1 MSLQQPLPRR
11 TVLSA
16 SMRNAFCVF
25 PGLVNLFQGNA
36 ANAADSQ
43 QPPVGHRSEMV
54 QVGQKKV
61 PLELWFPL
69 QKEWQS
75 TDGAKSRIAEY
86 PYSVSITKLF
96 RLLAKRNVILP
107 LFFSNLPPPP
117 SPRSILTHTHPQI
130 PSWVRVGSSLK
141 STVPIAQNNPPIP
154 AELPTVIFCHGY
166 LG

>member
-96 RLLAKRNVILP
+96 RLLAKRNLS
-107 LFFSNLPPPP
+107 LRHDAYLREARRRRF
-117 SPRSILTHTHPQI
+117 PRSSPGICRCAILVPDFAQREVVEEPHATQHKQNCADASSGRFSAL
-130 PSWVRVGSSLK
+130 PS
-141 STVPIAQNNPPIP
+141 
-154 AELPTVIFCHGY
+154 
-166 LG
+166 